1 MYTRDIKQALETI
14 LKISKM
20 LADKDLKSTIINM
33 FLGVKENILIIN
45 EQMWKLSRKMEI
57 IFKKLESGQKEKE
70 LT

>member
-57 IFKKLESGQKEKE
+57 IFK
-70 LT
+70 T